1 MASRTHY
8 FVVLGLVSGLGACT
22 TAAQAPPTVP
32 DLRPPT
38 DAAAS
43 GCSIADGPGDPVSIV
58 GLTERV
64 APANAPV
71 PQNDSERLLFRQV
84 YDTLVRVDC
93 ESRVQPALAAAW
105 QQDAAGAWIVT
116 LRQNA
121 RFSDGTAVTAREI
134 ITSWTRGG
142 TSLSPD
148 VARVVRTATVLND
161 RSLSMV
167 LQEEHPG
174 LGPLTGIGRLADPAL
189 AVARTTPDAAWPL
202 GTRGFTIEGGTAS
215 PARGRTTIT
224 LLPTALLPT
233 PVPTQVPTDA
243 VTGAERR
250 AIRFVVLPTGDGRD
264 LLDQGVDLLVT
275 REPAALTYAATLAQY
290 DSIPLPW
297 SRSYVFLSRAS
308 GPATALPQP
317 LRQKLADDAVPGE
330 AQGSTYDVPSAWD
343 SCAADATPP
352 ATLPTLPASAQPRS
366 GATPSRRIV
375 HDQSDPVARAL
386 AERIVVLASTRLAE
400 DAPII
405 AALLQG
411 DRSRTLQTAALPA
424 AVLPSALMRGDDA
437 GYVIA
442 LERFNG
448 CAEVT
453 ALQEQ
458 AGWLTR
464 DNPVPLVDT
473 RARALIRKGRSPLT
487 IEWDGGLRMDD
498 PATR

>member
-8 FVVLGLVSGLGACT
+8 IVVLGLMSGLGACT
-22 TAAQAPPTVP
+22 TAAQAPPVVP
-32 DLRPPT
+32 DLRPLT
-38 DAAAS
+38 NAAAAD
-43 GCSIADGPGDPVSIV
+43 CSVADRSGDPVTIV
-58 GLTERV
+58 GLTETV

-84 YDTLVRVDC
+84 YDTLVHVGCD
-93 ESRVQPALAAAW
+93 SSVQPALATAW
-105 QQDAAGAWIVT
+105 EQDATGAWIMT

-134 ITSWTRGG
+134 VSGWTRGG
-142 TSLSPD
+142 ASLSPD
-148 VARVVRTATVLND
+148 VARIVRTATARD
-161 RSLSMV
+161 AGTLSVV

-174 LGPLTGIGRLADPAL
+174 LGSLTGVGRLASPAL

-202 GTRGFTIEGGTAS
+202 GTRDVAIERDNTSSAG
-215 PARGRTTIT
+215 GRTTLT
-224 LLPTALLPT
+224 L
-233 PVPTQVPTDA
+233 VPTDTVA
-243 VTGAERR
+243 DTRRR
-250 AIRFVVLPTGDGRD
+250 AIRFVLFPTRDGRD

-297 SRSYVFLSRAS
+297 SRSYVFLSRVS

-317 LRQKLADDAVPGE
+317 LRQKLAEDAVPGE
-330 AQGSTYDVPSAWD
+330 AQGSTYDFPAVWD
-343 SCAADATPP
+343 GCPADARSAAAAPP
-352 ATLPTLPASAQPRS
+352 QRPGASQ
-366 GATPSRRIV
+366 SRRIV

-386 AERIVVLASTRLAE
+386 AERIVVLASTRSAE
-400 DAPII
+400 NAPLV
-405 AALLQG
+405 AALIQG
-411 DRSRTLQTAALPA
+411 DQPRTVQTAALPG

-442 LERFNG
+442 LEIFNG
-448 CAEVT
+448 CAEV
-453 ALQEQ
+453 ASLREQ

-473 RARALIRKGRSPLT
+473 RTRALLRKGRSGLT
-487 IEWDGGLRMDD
+487 IEWDGALRIDGLAAR
-498 PATR
+498 